1 MSLRAVRAVFAQ
13 VLRPSFSLRDT
24 HPSDSLPFLEEPAYL
39 ALSLF
44 PSYSR
49 MVFGSGCS
57 KLGPH
62 FACKGFLEA
71 LLDEMA
77 MFVEFDNEGRSFSL
91 CIVYKLLSY

>member
-1 MSLRAVRAVFAQ
+1 MFLRAVPAVFAQ
-13 VLRPSFSLRDT
+13 VLRLSFSLCDT
-24 HPSDSLPFLEEPAYL
+24 HPIGFLPFLEEPAYL

-49 MVFGSGCS
+49 MAFGSS
-57 KLGPH
+57 KLGLH

-77 MFVEFDNEGRSFSL
+77 MFVEFDNEGRYFSL

>member
-1 MSLRAVRAVFAQ
+1 MILREVPAVFAQ
-13 VLRPSFSLRDT
+13 VLRLSFSLRDT
-24 HPSDSLPFLEEPAYL
+24 HPIDFLPFLEEPAYL

-49 MVFGSGCS
+49 MAFGSS
-57 KLGPH
+57 KLGLH

-77 MFVEFDNEGRSFSL
+77 MFVEFDNEGRYVSL